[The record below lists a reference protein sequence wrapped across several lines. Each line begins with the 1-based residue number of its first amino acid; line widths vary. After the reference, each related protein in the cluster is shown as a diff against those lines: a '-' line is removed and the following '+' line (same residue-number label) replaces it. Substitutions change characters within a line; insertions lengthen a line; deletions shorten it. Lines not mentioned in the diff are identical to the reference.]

1 MMIKDS
7 LEPPENPILTFV
19 ENYIELGPED
29 KRKAFWKAINWHKR
43 FKAVLRGDASFCR
56 KHFARVLK
64 EFGYQGN
71 PQQDYIDFI
80 LRRGVWKYMNPRRPP
95 RLELYVLLTL
105 LLAGNLVSLSEIA
118 SFLNLPKRKVS
129 QALSHLRHDS
139 LVRTFTIPGN
149 PNRRGLWMAHHSTKL
164 ILTELINS
172 GLFVKEV
179 WEVQV
184 AIHSKGKEPICPYL
198 PDMRTPIL
206 KARLYIQQK
215 ENLYNLPVTIGLEI
229 GKDDVKILPQP

>member
-1 MMIKDS
+1 MMIRDS

-43 FKAVLRGDASFCR
+43 FKAVLRGEAPFCR
-56 KHFARVLK
+56 RHFARVLK

-71 PQQDYIDFI
+71 PKEDYLDFI
-80 LRRGVWKYMNPRRPP
+80 LRRGAWKYMNPRRPP
-95 RLELYVLLTL
+95 KLELYVLLTL
-105 LLAGNLVSLSEIA
+105 LLAGTPLSA
-118 SFLNLPKRKVS
+118 TDLAFYLNLSKRKIY
-129 QALSHLRHDS
+129 QAITHLRHDF
-139 LVRTFTIPGN
+139 LVRRITLDLK
-149 PNRRGLWMAHHSTKL
+149 RRNLLILHNSTKL
-164 ILTELINS
+164 LLTEFINS

-184 AIHSKGKEPICPYL
+184 ALHSKGKKPLCPYL
-198 PDMRTPIL
+198 PDMRAPIL

-215 ENLYNLPVTIGLEI
+215 ENLYNLPVTIGLEVENEKI
-229 GKDDVKILPQP
+229 KILPDS